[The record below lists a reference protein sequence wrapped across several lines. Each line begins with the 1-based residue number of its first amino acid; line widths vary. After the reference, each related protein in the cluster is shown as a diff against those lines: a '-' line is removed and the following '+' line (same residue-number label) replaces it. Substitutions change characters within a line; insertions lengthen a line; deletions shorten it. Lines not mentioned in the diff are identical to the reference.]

1 MSRYFTRDKEGHYK
15 LTKEPIHKK
24 NITCLNQ
31 NLNQMAETKY
41 MKDNTDKLQGEIDNS
56 TITVGRL
63 PQCQ

>member
-24 NITCLNQ
+24 ITCLNQ